1 MTYSLPLAYA
11 TREAPTRS
19 FRSVEYDLLA
29 RATHRLK
36 SAWLRRTEDFPAL
49 AAALDAN
56 QQLWSALAVDVA
68 DDGNGLPAAL
78 RARLFYLAE
87 FTRKH
92 SRNVLDG
99 TAGVEALADINT
111 AVMRGL
117 RGDGGAA

>member
-1 MTYSLPLAYA
+1 MTYASPLAYA

-36 SAWLRRTEDFPAL
+36 TAWLRRDQDFPAL

-56 QQLWSALAVDVA
+56 QQLWSALAIDVA
-68 DDGNGLPAAL
+68 DPGNELPASL
-78 RARLFYLAE
+78 RAQLFYLAE

-92 SRNVLDG
+92 SRRVLDDV
-99 TAGVEALADINT
+99 ASIEPLADINT

-117 RGDGGAA
+117 RGEGGVA

>member
-1 MTYSLPLAYA
+1 MTYASPLAYA

-36 SAWLRRTEDFPAL
+36 TTWLRRAEDFPAL

-56 QQLWSALAVDVA
+56 QQLWSALAIDVA
-68 DDGNGLPAAL
+68 DAGNDLPAPL
-78 RARLFYLAE
+78 RAQLFYLAE

-92 SRNVLDG
+92 SRKVLDEV
-99 TAGVEALADINT
+99 ASIDALADINT